1 MYYDISNNLK
11 YSYPAPYSCISL
23 HVLSYSLQPDLSMSL
38 QEYIKIPLS
47 GLPEFIIRFSLA
59 IDFNCKPLA
68 DIGNAIKAADTTA
81 DKSIYNAIWPDEV
94 TQFCNTKADHK
105 LYGKFSIGFK
115 GKTIRKAEKVDA

>member
-1 MYYDISNNLK
+1 
-11 YSYPAPYSCISL
+11 
-23 HVLSYSLQPDLSMSL
+23 MSL